1 MTTFAVVNNSDLLPA
16 VNYLLSN
23 LDTNTGGNIALP
35 GNVLVANTTTG
46 VISQSGNTTPVGYLY
61 QYVNIRYSNNA
72 IGTDGF
78 STSSNNFAYFGVY
91 NSAGPTPSANPVA
104 YQWFQVSPPFD
115 SATSRTLY
123 YSAIGGRQVQFAA
136 ASSPPSSSF
145 VVTVANVAIDLDIV
159 TTAAGTP
166 GERGPIA
173 MAYVITTADPTK
185 PPATDAQLTTWF
197 EASRSAVVP
206 PIGTGLTPVVG
217 DTAYFTYPTTGT
229 SVTYEY
235 NGSVWVVVVGQVV
248 SGDTLVGNTVP
259 GTALQANTITGDRIQ
274 SATITGNLIAGS
286 TITGN
291 LIAGSTITGNLI
303 AASTITANNI
313 ATGTI
318 TATQIAAN
326 TITAG
331 QIAAN
336 TITAGQIAA
345 NTITATNI
353 ATGTLTTNLFTA
365 NTINANII
373 QANTFT
379 ANTISGQAIIANTF
393 SANTINGQA
402 ITSGSITTD
411 KLAANVLTAN
421 TVISTGAFIGN
432 FASPG
437 FWLEGNSGNARF
449 GNTLS
454 VGNQL
459 TVGNNAVIGGNLTIG
474 ATANIANNLRV
485 GNNAIIGGNL
495 SITGLV
501 TSSILDAN
509 TVQTTTIV
517 PAAVSAGV
525 SSSSNTNQDTI
536 NPVQATRYFTN
547 TTSVISVTTAT
558 QPVYVW
564 AQVLSIFDITPS
576 TNYVILVLAELVRTN
591 SVGVDTTIFSQSF
604 TGSQTFSQFSFQA
617 RPIWAGFIDTPGVG
631 TFTYRMAVRWINAG
645 GTFTVNI
652 LRFSER
658 SMLTQT
664 LKR

>member
-61 QYVNIRYSNNA
+61 QYVNLRYSNNA

-115 SATSRTLY
+115 SATARTLY

-145 VVTVANVAIDLDIV
+145 VVTVANVAIDLDVV

-185 PPATDAQLTTWF
+185 PPATDAQLTGWF

-206 PIGTGLTPVVG
+206 AIGTGLTPVVG
-217 DTAYFTYPTTGT
+217 DTAYFTYPTTGS

-274 SATITGNLIAGS
+274 PATITGNLIAGN

-291 LIAGSTITGNLI
+291 LIQASTITGNRI

-313 ATGTI
+313 ATNTI

-331 QIAAN
+331 QIAAD
-336 TITAGQIAA
+336 TITANKIAIG
-345 NTITATNI
+345 TITATQI

-393 SANTINGQA
+393 TANTINGQA

-432 FASPG
+432 FNSPG
-437 FWLEGNSGNARF
+437 FWLDGPNGNARF
-449 GNTLS
+449 GNTIS
-454 VGNQL
+454 VGNNL
-459 TVGNNAVIGGNLTIG
+459 TVGNNATIGGNL
-474 ATANIANNLRV
+474 A
-485 GNNAIIGGNL
+485 
-495 SITGLV
+495 ITGLV
-501 TSSILDAN
+501 TGSILNAN